1 MQYRRM
7 PIEIESPEQM
17 GYGNIECNLTESS
30 FADATLEDLKLNME
44 DLVLCYGSHT
54 GKTELREF
62 LASESPGLQ
71 ADDFLITA
79 GAAAALFI
87 VSTSLLKSGDRIL
100 VAKPNY
106 ATNIETPRAIGA
118 AVDFLELK
126 FEEGFRLNFDQLK
139 SQLTPET
146 KLVSLTFPQNPTG
159 SHIKFTELQE
169 IVQFLESRN
178 ILLLFDETYR
188 EMSFGE
194 ILNSAA
200 ELSSKVIG
208 VSSLSKTYGL
218 PGIRIGWL
226 ACRAAA
232 LRETF
237 LAAKEQIL
245 ICNSVIDEEIALKFL
260 EKKKER
266 LPEIQK
272 KIQFHFEII
281 RNWMNSQQYLEWV
294 EPSGGVIC
302 FPRIRKDYN
311 VNVDSFYK
319 ILNDKYKTFVG
330 PGHWFEMDR
339 RYMRIGYGW
348 PKTDELRRGLQ
359 NITRAL
365 KEARNEPPSR

>member
-7 PIEIESPEQM
+7 PIEIESPEEM

-30 FADATLEDLKLNME
+30 FADAALQDLGLNLE

-62 LASESPGLQ
+62 LASESQGLRGE
-71 ADDFLITA
+71 DFLITA

-87 VSTSLLKSGDRIL
+87 VSTSLLKPNDRLL

-118 AVDFLELK
+118 EIDFLELK
-126 FEEGFRLNFDQLK
+126 FEEGFRLSMDRLK
-139 SQLTPET
+139 DQLTPKT
-146 KLVSLTFPQNPTG
+146 KLVSLTFPHNPTG
-159 SHIKFTELQE
+159 SHLSAEELQD
-169 IVQFLESRN
+169 IVKLIESSN
-178 ILLLFDETYR
+178 ALLLFDETYR
-188 EMSFGE
+188 ELSFRE
-194 ILNSAA
+194 ILNPAA
-200 ELSSKVIG
+200 ELSPKVIS

-226 ACRAAA
+226 ACRDAA

-237 LAAKEQIL
+237 LAAKEQIF
-245 ICNSVIDEEIALKFL
+245 ICNSVVDEEIGLKFL
-260 EKKKER
+260 EKKKTR
-266 LPEIQK
+266 LPEIHE
-272 KIQFHFEII
+272 KIQFHFQILK
-281 RNWMNSQQYLEWV
+281 NWMTSQKDMEWV
-294 EPSGGVIC
+294 EPTGGVIC
-302 FPRIRKDYN
+302 FPRIRQDLKMD
-311 VNVDSFYK
+311 VNGFYK
-319 ILNDKYKTFVG
+319 LLNEKYKTFVG

-359 NITRAL
+359 NISRAL
-365 KEARNEPPSR
+365 KEAQI